1 MAKSRDIELSVAHPY
16 LKEIRDLLAEVG
28 LGDSELEC
36 KHFFSGAAAYANGKI
51 VASLSPK
58 GLAFKLSEHRC
69 SEVLTGGLAIPLRY
83 FDKSPVKRGYVLFPD
98 KNGLSKDE
106 LRSFFRECIL
116 TSNEMQSDG

>member
-1 MAKSRDIELSVAHPY
+1 MAHPY
-16 LKEIRDLLAEVG
+16 LKEIRDLLAEIG
-28 LGDSELEC
+28 LDDSDLEC

-69 SEVLTGGLAIPLRY
+69 NEILSQGIAIPLRY

-98 KNGLSKDE
+98 KNRLSKDE
-106 LRSFFRECIL
+106 LKDCFRECIL
-116 TSNEMQSDG
+116 TSATNTKGTSVK